1 MIPREEA
8 WDWFIPLLLLLLSAS
23 LRYKNLISLAC
34 PLDLSTTPKKPP
46 SPLKTTQPTDK
57 LKHREETKRRDPGDK
72 GSQICKLMR
81 RYFALIG
88 SCLWSSIVM
97 INISECKLVIIYL
110 MICRL
115 SRNPILLSWLPILIL
130 SPTYR
135 DPQDAALRDQVW
147 RLGGTPL
154 VLAGLTVSGHFL
166 VAPRHCPVLSSSS
179 SLSVP
184 GRA

>member
-1 MIPREEA
+1 MSPRFVYNTQE
-8 WDWFIPLLLLLLSAS
+8 
-23 LRYKNLISLAC
+23 
-34 PLDLSTTPKKPP
+34 TTITT
-46 SPLKTTQPTDK
+46 KTTQPTDR
-57 LKHREETKRRDPGDK
+57 LKHREETKRKDPGDK
-72 GSQICKLMR
+72 GSKICKLMR

-88 SCLWSSIVM
+88 SCLWSTIVM

-147 RLGGTPL
+147 RLGGAPL
-154 VLAGLTVSGHFL
+154 VLAGLTVGGHFL

-179 SLSVP
+179 SRSVP